1 MDNFDGYIAD
11 IYREMEAELI
21 SSMKRNLGLHQ
32 AEEELTGLKYPQWQ
46 AMKLKELR
54 RFQRENERIMG
65 KKLSGLPDEVSK
77 HMIEE
82 LNQGSKH
89 ELKRYR
95 KALKKGYKSAV
106 VMKDSFFHVNDRK
119 VQGMINALNNDLARA
134 NSAVLR
140 MMNDQYRQTIF
151 KAGMFVSNG
160 VYTEEQAVK
169 KAVEEFEKK
178 GLNCIEYKDG
188 RRVNIADYA
197 SMAVRTANQR
207 AYMVGEGEFRKSIGE
222 TLVIISRHSTSC
234 PLCKPFENKVLID
247 DVYSGGTQED
257 GDYMLLSEAMAQG
270 LYHPRCRHGLG
281 TYYPE
286 LEDINGYETEDNK
299 LNDYSKN
306 VDNSGENGII
316 EPRSLVTRKL
326 PNGLRTMPSHKL
338 TDLEIESLKRD
349 IEAIGADEHVFKFN
363 SGRRTGY
370 DDVLDEIRV
379 CGDVLPDT
387 KSNHP
392 RDLMSQRAALAHE
405 YYGHRAYRGT
415 DVPVGSWNDE
425 FRASYMAAKNC
436 PNLSD
441 EDRRYL
447 VLDAL
452 ERAKESGIT
461 IKYNEFIRRTLYGY

>member
-21 SSMKRNLGLHQ
+21 GSMKRNLGLHE
-32 AEEELTGLKYPQWQ
+32 AEEALTGLKYPQWQ

-65 KKLSGLPDEVSK
+65 KKLSGLPDEVSR

-119 VQGMINALNNDLARA
+119 VQGLINALNNDLARA

-234 PLCKPFENKVLID
+234 DLCKPFEGKVLID

-257 GDYMLLSEAMAQG
+257 GDYMLLSQAMEQG

-299 LNDYSKN
+299 LNDYSRN

-316 EPRSLVTRKL
+316 NQIESEEGSDVHYICKLNREIYSCVTDDIITDDVVITAERIGHIEEGHPNDFERFSKYLVAAIEDPDYILEGNL
-326 PNGLRTMPSHKL
+326 PNTAFVLKSITTEDKKVQLILRLITSNDNPEYKNSVITFL
-338 TDLEIESLKRD
+338 
-349 IEAIGADEHVFKFN
+349 AIKEK
-363 SGRRTGY
+363 
-370 DDVLDEIRV
+370 
-379 CGDVLPDT
+379 
-387 KSNHP
+387 K
-392 RDLMSQRAALAHE
+392 
-405 YYGHRAYRGT
+405 
-415 DVPVGSWNDE
+415 WN
-425 FRASYMAAKNC
+425 K
-436 PNLSD
+436 
-441 EDRRYL
+441 YL
-447 VLDAL
+447 RNKKILYK
-452 ERAKESGIT
+452 KE
-461 IKYNEFIRRTLYGY
+461 